1 MSDKKLNNIDESN
14 VVVDQEQ
21 TADITLTENMN
32 GQTINRETF
41 GIVVVKEE

>member
-21 TADITLTENMN
+21 TADNNEVQAEQTEPSK
-32 GQTINRETF
+32 
-41 GIVVVKEE
+41 KELFCFSRIGHC